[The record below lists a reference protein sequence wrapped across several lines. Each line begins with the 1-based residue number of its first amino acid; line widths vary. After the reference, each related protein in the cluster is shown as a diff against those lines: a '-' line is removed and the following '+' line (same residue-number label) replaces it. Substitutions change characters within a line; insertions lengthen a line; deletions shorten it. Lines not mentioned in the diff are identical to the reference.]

1 MGFAPCSKYSMF
13 APGKQACAGR
23 EGRFRMFTQGENRA
37 IIALHSFLEGGR
49 PAPCCTNA
57 YRCPPPMVFPCP
69 WMYTARRFTRRLID
83 QIPQGGER
91 NDAFTK
97 SHIQNQTAIWMPQHK
112 VLCIRLIVMRSV
124 LHLIRLQSAG
134 CHLRSTPRSRVFLT
148 DFFVLPAEDAVFLPG
163 L

>member
-1 MGFAPCSKYSMF
+1 MYLQLLAWVLLPV
-13 APGKQACAGR
+13 
-23 EGRFRMFTQGENRA
+23 
-37 IIALHSFLEGGR
+37 
-49 PAPCCTNA
+49 PAQVKA
-57 YRCPPPMVFPCP
+57 VQ
-69 WMYTARRFTRRLID
+69 D

-112 VLCIRLIVMRSV
+112 VLRIRLIVMRSV

-134 CHLRSTPRSRVFLT
+134 CHLRSTPRSRVFPT